1 MVQVGDQLGPYQIL
15 EKIGQG
21 GMAAVYR
28 AHQQSV
34 ERDVALK
41 VILRDIAGDPA
52 AIQRFQR
59 EAKLIA
65 RLEHPHILPVYDFD
79 GGHSP
84 PYIVM
89 RYLEGGTLKDWMIQG
104 RLPHYE
110 VVHLLQQ
117 ICSALDYAHRQG
129 IIHRDIKPSNI
140 LIDREGNAFV
150 SDLGLARLTI
160 HDFEGKQITE
170 TGMLMGT
177 PDYMSPEQAMGIDE
191 IDPRSD
197 IYALG
202 VMLFEMLSGSLP
214 FTAVSGTLMLMQHIQ
229 TPPPSILDFDPT
241 LPPAIEGILLRVL
254 AKDREDRY
262 QSALEFGEAASE
274 ALGITTKRSLMRSH
288 NLSAQHPQLL
298 EKGDSRITLSEQNKT
313 VVVLNANAAEYS
325 SMLDEAVG
333 GEAARTAIDNLWSA
347 AEQII
352 AAHGGRILAHTHY
365 ELLALWGADSAKE
378 DDSEQAIRAA
388 LALQTFLRESAPSSI
403 PLDEP
408 LPLNIGIH
416 RGLTLLSPNKAGDA
430 LSASGATIGFANRL
444 MQNAEGTILISH
456 EIFRQVL
463 GIFDILEEVPLKV
476 RGRAERIL
484 TYRVT
489 AVKAH
494 VLHIRSRGVEG
505 IETPM
510 VGRES
515 EFKLLQRA
523 FLTAVEDS
531 ETQAITIVS
540 EAGIGKS
547 RLFFEFDKWSELR
560 PEEYESFNGRA
571 TPATTQRP
579 YALLRDVIFTRFEV
593 LADDPPETALRK
605 IEQGIFQLVGWQ
617 DERASLIASLVGA
630 IAAAHSDLDILLSD
644 AQEGRRQARQAFIQ
658 FITALAK
665 AEPVIIKLED
675 IHHADDASLDLLND
689 LFMAD
694 DQLHLLVITCAR
706 PVLYERRPSWGSGQP
721 FHTRVNLKPLDKRE
735 SRELVMA
742 ILQRVPEVPKVLRD
756 VLVERAEGN
765 PLYLEELVKML
776 IDDRVILK
784 DSDKRWRVEIDRLG
798 MLNVPLTLAGLF
810 ETRFDTLFFPEK
822 LALQRASVIGRI
834 FYDTALG
841 SLDAVDDTHLRDLPS
856 VLEKLIER
864 GFIYRRETSA
874 FTGSVEYLFAS
885 AMLRDTLYD
894 RLLERQR
901 RLYHAGAA
909 AWLAALDQPDEYLP
923 LIADHYEKAE
933 NPELAAAYLQQ
944 AGTAASRRGGYQEA
958 IRFYQRARAD
968 LPADTPTATRLSL
981 LVGLIEALNQTGD
994 LAAARAILEEALPLA
1009 RSSGQLEM
1017 LVQTLYQFSVTETT
1031 YGNYPAA
1038 LSYLNEA
1045 LPLARIERNAKTLA
1059 NVLYGLANTH
1069 FRMGNDTLSGIA
1081 AAEECLSLCAI
1092 TGDAVL
1098 KMYALN
1104 RLGTLKQKPGTLGYN
1119 APAGLAHYEAAL
1131 ALARQIGNRHGE
1143 RAVLGNLGVH
1153 SMIHENWQGYINYT
1167 QQSLALAREIGD
1179 RFGMTIMLDNLADG
1193 YIKSGQ
1199 PDKAPPLLRESLLV
1213 AQQMASPA
1221 RILSSLSSIGWY
1233 MFVYGDT
1240 LNGLRILGLVK
1251 HHPAYP
1257 ADNFDNIQ
1265 SLLEN
1270 ARNKLGMSDA
1280 DFEAEVE
1287 IGKDLDLDVLVERL
1301 LKDMPS

>member
-1 MVQVGDQLGPYQIL
+1 MVQVGDRLGPYQIL

-28 AHQQSV
+28 ARQQSV

-41 VILRDIAGDPA
+41 VILRDIAGDPT

-89 RYLEGGTLKDWMIQG
+89 RYLDGGTLKDWMVQG

-110 VVHLLQQ
+110 VVHLIQQ

-160 HDFEGKQITE
+160 HDSEGKQITE

-177 PDYMSPEQAMGIDE
+177 PDYMSPEQAIGLD
-191 IDPRSD
+191 DVDHRTD

-202 VMLFEMLSGSLP
+202 VMLFEMLAGSLP
-214 FTAVSGTLMLMQHIQ
+214 FTAASGTLMLVQHLQ
-229 TPPPSILDFDPT
+229 TPAPSILDFDPT
-241 LPPAIEGILLRVL
+241 LSPAIEGVLLRVL
-254 AKDREDRY
+254 AKDKEDRY
-262 QSALEFGEAASE
+262 QSAQEFGEAASE
-274 ALGITTKRSLMRSH
+274 ALGITSTRSLMRSRDAGAH
-288 NLSAQHPQLL
+288 AIRHPRSSG
-298 EKGDSRITLSEQNKT
+298 KADSRVTLSEQNKT

-325 SMLDEAVG
+325 AMLDQAVG
-333 GEAARTAIDNLWSA
+333 AEAARQAMSDLWTA
-347 AEQII
+347 AEQLIEDY
-352 AAHGGRILAHTHY
+352 GGRLLTHTDY
-365 ELLALWGADSAKE
+365 ELLALWGTESARE

-388 LALQTFLRESAPSSI
+388 LGLQTILRELGSPFITDSE
-403 PLDEP
+403 L

-416 RGLTLLSPNKAGDA
+416 RGLALLSPHKKGGA
-430 LSASGATIGFANRL
+430 LSASGATMGFTNRL
-444 MQNAEGTILISH
+444 MQNAEGAILISH
-456 EIFRQVL
+456 DVFRQVL
-463 GIFDILEEVPLKV
+463 GVFDILEEEPLKV

-484 TYRVT
+484 TYRIT
-489 AVKAH
+489 AAKAH
-494 VLHIRSRGVEG
+494 ALHIPLRGVEG
-505 IETPM
+505 VETPM

-523 FLTAVEDS
+523 LLTAVEDS
-531 ETQAITIVS
+531 ETQVITIVS

-593 LADDPPETALRK
+593 MGDDPPETALRK
-605 IEQGIFQLVGWQ
+605 IEYGIFELVGWR
-617 DERASLIASLVGA
+617 DERAALIAYLVGV
-630 IAAAHSDLDILLSD
+630 IAADDPHFEVLLSE
-644 AQEGRRQARQAFIQ
+644 ATEARRRARLSFIQ
-658 FITALAK
+658 FITTLAK
-665 AEPVIIKLED
+665 IAPVIFKLED

-689 LFMAD
+689 LFLAD
-694 DQLHLLVITCAR
+694 DTVQLLVIACAR
-706 PVLYERRPSWGSGQP
+706 PTLYERRPSWGSGQP
-721 FHTRVNLKPLDKRE
+721 FHTRVDLKPLDKRE
-735 SRELVMA
+735 SRELVLA
-742 ILQRVPEVPKVLRD
+742 ILEQVPEVPRVLRD
-756 VLVERAEGN
+756 VLVERAEETRSIGRIGQN
-765 PLYLEELVKML
+765 AHDDAYVK
-776 IDDRVILK
+776 VK
-784 DSDKRWRVEIDRLG
+784 KHWRVEIDRLG
-798 MLNVPLTLAGLF
+798 MLNVPLTLAGLL

-822 LALQRASVIGRI
+822 LTLQRASVIGRL
-834 FYDTALG
+834 FYDTALI
-841 SLDAVDDTHLRDLPS
+841 SLDAVDDTHLRDLPA
-856 VLEKLIER
+856 VLGKLVER
-864 GFIYRRETSA
+864 GFIYKRETSA
-874 FTGSVEYLFAS
+874 FAGSVEYIFAS

-909 AWLAALDQPDEYLP
+909 AWMAALEQPDDYLP
-923 LIADHYEKAE
+923 LIADHYEKAGKTE
-933 NPELAAAYLQQ
+933 HAATYLGW
-944 AGTAASRRGGYQEA
+944 AGAAASRRGVYQEA
-958 IRFYQRARAD
+958 IRFFERARTD
-968 LPADTPTATRLSL
+968 LPEDADAPVRLPPL
-981 LVGLIEALNQTGD
+981 LGLVEAYNQTGN
-994 LAAARAILEEALPLA
+994 LPAARAMLEEALPVA
-1009 RSSGQLEM
+1009 RSAGILEM

-1038 LSYLNEA
+1038 LAYLNEA

-1069 FRMGNDTLSGIA
+1069 FRMGNDTLAGIA
-1081 AAEECLSLCAI
+1081 ATEECLALCEI

-1104 RLGTLKQKPGTLGYN
+1104 RLGTLKQKPGTPGYD
-1119 APAGLAHYEAAL
+1119 AAAGRVHYEDAL
-1131 ALARQIGNRHGE
+1131 TLARQIGNRHGE
-1143 RAVLGNLGVH
+1143 RAVLGNIGVH
-1153 SMIHENWQGYINYT
+1153 AMIHEHWQDYIDYT
-1167 QQSLALAREIGD
+1167 GQSLALAREIGD
-1179 RFGMTIMLDNLADG
+1179 KFGITIMLDNLADG

-1213 AQQMASPA
+1213 AQEMASPA

-1233 MFVYGDT
+1233 MLVYGDT
-1240 LNGLRILGLVK
+1240 LSGLHILGLVQ
-1251 HHPAYP
+1251 HHPSYP

-1270 ARNKLGMSDA
+1270 ARKKLGMSDA
-1280 DFEAEVE
+1280 DFDAEVE
-1287 IGKDLDLDVLVERL
+1287 VGKHLDLDTLVDNL
-1301 LKDMPS
+1301 LKNMPG